1 MRVVGEIK
9 AQRRLVYPRKFV
21 GVGEPLEH
29 DSSLERILGS
39 GSEARCRVK
48 KHAV

>member
-9 AQRRLVYPRKFV
+9 AQSRLVYPRKFV

-29 DSSLERILGS
+29 DAGLKRMMGS
-39 GSEARCRVK
+39 GSEARCRDK